1 MEIQP
6 APILWSPKSQLIGWF
21 EQERGS
27 TVQHKEDVWG
37 GIRHKVN
44 KWANLKRQTVAAVDS
59 FHYLNTWFHFV
70 KKFFRYYVFCP
81 QHDQE

>member
-27 TVQHKEDVWG
+27 TVQHKEDVG
-37 GIRHKVN
+37 GGASDIK
-44 KWANLKRQTVAAVDS
+44 
-59 FHYLNTWFHFV
+59 
-70 KKFFRYYVFCP
+70 
-81 QHDQE
+81 